1 MELNIY
7 PKLYLQKGRE
17 KSDSRFHPWIFSG
30 AISSKTTNIRQ
41 GDLVSVF
48 SADEEFIGIGT
59 FSPSTIAVKILS
71 RIDVLINKDFWL
83 VKLRDA
89 RKLREELDINSNAY
103 RLVHGE
109 GDYLPGLIIDKY
121 DRVFVIQAHDEGI
134 FKQIE
139 NIKNALVDLYG
150 KDISIYNKSKKS
162 IPFLNN
168 VEDSYIYGE
177 ELEQVIIE
185 ENGLKFY
192 VDIVSGQK
200 TGFYIDQRDNRKL
213 INKFSKGK
221 KVLNT
226 FCYSGAFSVYALS
239 AGASSCHSVDSS
251 EIAIT
256 KTKENIELN
265 FKNSNHTEEKIE
277 VFKFF
282 ERNTEK
288 FELIIV
294 DPPSFAKHPRAK
306 KQALHA
312 YTKTNRM
319 AIEALEEKGIIF
331 TFSCSQAVS
340 EEEFQRSIFNAVL
353 STNRKCQIIA
363 KLGQP
368 SDHPLDIYHQEG
380 KYLKGFLLKFD

>member
-177 ELEQVIIE
+177 ELEQIIIE

-265 FKNSNHTEEKIE
+265 FKNSNHSEEKIE

-282 ERNTEK
+282 EGNTEK

-340 EEEFQRSIFNAVL
+340 EDEFQRSIFNAVL

>member
-30 AISSKTTNIRQ
+30 AISSKTTNIKQ